1 MNSIARHLNILF
13 SGIVQIALLVFI
25 CSASSFGQTTIRG
38 TVLNEQSQPIADASI
53 TLMLAKDSTVVAFN
67 FSNEKGEFSI
77 LYRGEET
84 DLLLGVRGFNIKQ
97 HIQKIDI
104 DDKEVT
110 VYVKEEAIA
119 LEEFS
124 LKAPKIWG
132 SDTINY
138 AVGAFRDSTDLVIG
152 DVLKKL
158 PGITVRES
166 GRIEYKGKP
175 ISNFYIE
182 NMDMLQGRYGI
193 ATNTISAS
201 DIATVQVFENHQPIK
216 ALKDIEF
223 SDDAAINLILRPDA
237 RGIFSSMAELGGGS
251 NENFLWN
258 NSLTGM
264 YFSKS
269 RQHLTSLKTNNTGND
284 LEQEFQSFY
293 NRFALPPAGLS
304 NMVIPAPPPI
314 NKDRYL
320 FNQAY
325 GGTVNNLF
333 KTQNDAELT
342 LNLNGYR
349 DIDDRLGFNQTRYMI
364 PGADT
369 LTITEGLNSHTHKLN
384 FEGGLGYK
392 RNIPQ
397 SYLNSLTQ
405 VSLSLD
411 ESDGF
416 VLGEDVITQNNKNQS
431 LRLTQNIHWVK
442 RSDSEKQ
449 PGIEFYSRTYYQKAP
464 SNLDISPGRFTDEF
478 SQNGPYETIRQN
490 VSFNSFQTQNRMMF
504 LLQKQWKS
512 IFINPVLL
520 FTMEHQSLNTDIF
533 TSQLGNELTPLNQ
546 SSFQNDMK
554 WLRMRIGLGLNFTYR
569 KRDFNLMLSTPVQ
582 YQHIA
587 LADHQKQE
595 ESPKSN
601 RIIFLPH
608 LNFTYDMSTRWQLSG
623 NYFWYNHNPDLRN
636 LYPGLILRDYRTLTH
651 YDNKLSDTYGQQ
663 SRLLLSYKNVI
674 HFLFANVEVNYN
686 RYRNE
691 VMYAQR
697 FEGSAMRIT
706 RVEMANTGDYRSLI
720 GRMGKGFDWKKLSFN
735 AEASWGS
742 GSTPQ
747 LRQDSLIRFRNEGF
761 NTNITLTI
769 EPFKR
774 FVLANKSSTS
784 RMTMRAGGY
793 GQSDPLINYINATSM
808 SYSFASGI
816 MFSLS
821 FEYYHLQNQE
831 RQNNFFLLDGQLVY
845 NIRRI
850 RFALQLNNIL
860 NTEYYIYSNYS
871 SLNSY
876 YSEYRIRPASIKL
889 SARFKIN

>member
-1 MNSIARHLNILF
+1 MKSIKREIIDRVFLITILVLNFGGIL
-13 SGIVQIALLVFI
+13 
-25 CSASSFGQTTIRG
+25 FGQTNIKG
-38 TVLNEQSQPIADASI
+38 IVLNEQSKPVIDASI

-77 LYRGEET
+77 LYHGEEN
-84 DLLLGVRGFNIKQ
+84 DLLLGVRGFNIKE

-104 DDKEVT
+104 DEQEIFT
-110 VYVKEEAIA
+110 VYVKEEAIE

-138 AVGAFRDSTDLVIG
+138 SVGAFRDSTDLVIG

-166 GRIEYKGKP
+166 GKIEYKGKP

-193 ATNTISAS
+193 ATNSVNAS

-251 NENFLWN
+251 NENILWN

-314 NKDRYL
+314 NKNRYL

-325 GGTVNNLF
+325 GGTVNNLI
-333 KTQNDAELT
+333 KTKNDAELT

-349 DIDDRLGFNQTRYMI
+349 DIDDRLGFHQTRYMI

-392 RNIPQ
+392 KNTPK
-397 SYLNSLTQ
+397 SYLNTLTHAAIRRN
-405 VSLSLD
+405 
-411 ESDGF
+411 ESEGYVFGDD
-416 VLGEDVITQNNKNQS
+416 LITQNDKTQPV
-431 LRLTQNIHWVK
+431 RLTQTIHWVR
-442 RSDSEKQ
+442 RSNSDKQ
-449 PGIEFYSRTYYQKAP
+449 PGIEFNSRSYFQAEPYS
-464 SNLDISPGRFTDEF
+464 LDISPGTFADVF
-478 SQNGPYETIRQN
+478 YQNEPYNTIRQN
-490 VSFNSFQTQNRMMF
+490 VNFNSFQTQNRMMF

-520 FTMEHQSLNTDIF
+520 FSMYQQSLNSDMF
-533 TSQLGNELTPLNQ
+533 TSPLGNEYTHMHEDSL
-546 SSFQNDMK
+546 QNDMT
-554 WLRMRIGLGLNFTYR
+554 WMRMRTGLGLNFTYR
-569 KRDFNLMLSTPVQ
+569 TRDFNLMLSVPVQ
-582 YQHIA
+582 YQHIT
-587 LADHQKQE
+587 LYKHQNQAEDPRSDKLV
-595 ESPKSN
+595 
-601 RIIFLPH
+601 FLPH
-608 LNFTYDMSTRWQLSG
+608 INFAYDVGTKWQVSG

-636 LYPGLILRDYRTLTH
+636 LYPGLILQNYRTLTR
-651 YDNKLSDTYGQQ
+651 YDNRLSDTYGQQ
-663 SRLLLSYKNVI
+663 SKLLISYKDVI
-674 HFLFANVEVNYN
+674 HFLFANVEANYN

-697 FEGSAMRIT
+697 FESSVMRINML
-706 RVEMANTGDYRSLI
+706 ELENTGDYLSLTA
-720 GRMGKGFDWKKLSFN
+720 RMGKGFDWKKISFN
-735 AEASWGS
+735 AEGSWGT

-747 LRQDSLIRFRNEGF
+747 LRQDSLVRFNNQGL
-761 NTNITLTI
+761 NANITLSM
-769 EPFKR
+769 EPLER
-774 FVLANKSSTS
+774 LVLANKSSTS
-784 RMTMRAGGY
+784 RMTMRAGSEE
-793 GQSDPLINYINATSM
+793 QADPLVNFINATSI
-808 SYSFASGI
+808 SYSFANGL
-816 MFSLS
+816 MFSLG
-821 FEYYHLQNQE
+821 FEYYHMQDKNRQQN
-831 RQNNFFLLDGQLVY
+831 FLLLDGELVY
-845 NIRRI
+845 TVKRI
-850 RFALQLNNIL
+850 RFALHLNNVI
-860 NTEYYIYSNYS
+860 NAENYIYSYYGNM
-871 SLNSY
+871 NSY
-876 YSEYRIRPASIKL
+876 YSEYRIRPASIQL
-889 SARFKIN
+889 SARFKLY

>member
-1 MNSIARHLNILF
+1 MISTKNHLDLFFFGVLHLAVLTFFCSENGYCQKIFHSI
-13 SGIVQIALLVFI
+13 
-25 CSASSFGQTTIRG
+25 
-38 TVLNEQSQPIADASI
+38 VLNEQSKPIADASI

-67 FSNEKGEFSI
+67 FSKPEGRFSI
-77 LYRGEET
+77 LYQGNET
-84 DLLLGVRGFNIKQ
+84 DLLLGVSGFNIRQ
-97 HIQKIDI
+97 HIQRVDLDVKDLI
-104 DDKEVT
+104 
-110 VYVKEEAIA
+110 VYIREEAIE
-119 LEEFS
+119 LKEFL

-138 AVGAFRDSTDLVIG
+138 SVRAFRDSSDQVIG
-152 DVLKKL
+152 DVIKKL

-175 ISNFYIE
+175 ISHFYIE

-201 DIATVQVFENHQPIK
+201 DIATVQVFENHQPVK
-216 ALKDIEF
+216 ALQDIAF
-223 SDDAAINLILRPDA
+223 SDDAAINLILNHDS
-237 RGIFSSMAELGGGS
+237 RGIFSAMAELGGGS

-269 RQHLTSLKTNNTGND
+269 RQHLTSFKTNNIGND

-293 NRFALPPAGLS
+293 NRFALPSADLA
-304 NMVIPAPPPI
+304 NMVKPAPPPI
-314 NKDRYL
+314 NKNRYL
-320 FNQAY
+320 FNKAF
-325 GGTVNNLF
+325 GGAINNLF
-333 KTQNDAELT
+333 KTPSDAELT
-342 LNLNGYR
+342 INLNGYR
-349 DIDDRLGFNQTRYMI
+349 DLDDRLGFSQTRYMI

-369 LTITEGLNSHTHKLN
+369 LTIAEGLNSHTKKLN
-384 FEGGLGYK
+384 LEGGLGYK
-392 RNIPQ
+392 RNNPH

-416 VLGEDVITQNNKNQS
+416 VLGDDVITQNNKNQA
-431 LRLTQNIHWVK
+431 LRLTQNINWVK

-449 PGIEFYSRTYYQKAP
+449 PGIEFYSRTYYQAAP
-464 SNLDISPGRFTDEF
+464 TRLDISPGSFTNEF
-478 SQNGPYETIRQN
+478 NQNGPFETNRQN
-490 VSFNSFQTQNRMMF
+490 VNFNSFQTQNRMMF

-512 IFINPVLL
+512 IFINPMLL
-520 FTMEHQSLNTDIF
+520 YTLEQQSLNTTIF
-533 TSQLGNELTPLNQ
+533 TSRLGNEFTPLNQ
-546 SSFQNDMK
+546 SSFQNDMT
-554 WLRMRIGLGLNFTYR
+554 WLRMRTGLGLNFTYR
-569 KRDFNLMLSTPVQ
+569 KRDFNLMLSTPIQ

-587 LADHQKQE
+587 LSDHQNHQE
-595 ESPKSN
+595 SLKSN
-601 RIIFLPH
+601 KIIFLPH

-651 YDNKLSDTYGQQ
+651 YDNKLSDTYGHQ
-663 SRLLLSYKNVI
+663 SRLLLSYRNVI

-686 RYRNE
+686 KYRND
-691 VMYAQR
+691 VMYVKQ
-697 FEGSAMRIT
+697 FQGSTLNIT
-706 RVEMANTGDYRSLI
+706 RVEMENTGDYLSVI

-735 AEASWGS
+735 AEAYWGS

-793 GQSDPLINYINATSM
+793 GQSDPLVNYINATSM

-821 FEYYHLQNQE
+821 FEYYHLQNQK
-831 RQNNFFLLDGQLVY
+831 RQNTFFLLDGQLVY

-860 NTEYYIYSNYS
+860 NTENYIYSYYS

-889 SARFKIN
+889 SARFKLY